1 MRRWGA
7 RRRQCASMDEGR
19 VAGHAPSADDA
30 VAPPTPGGPSVPPAP
45 GGPPG
50 HVAPGL
56 ERLVFFSDAVFAIAI
71 TLLALDL
78 RLPDRTGGYTDATL
92 LDALSGLMPSLFAF
106 ALSFVILATFWLGH
120 FRTFRAVV
128 RSDGWLVTINLVFL
142 FFIALLPFP
151 TSIVA
156 AVDLPCADRPP
167 GHTRHHP
174 GDRPPRNVPDTGRA
188 HRLRADDPARA
199 GLADGRRGVLAAVV
213 PAAGARVASFRAT
226 ADLRRGDARARGR
239 GHQPGGVAAATRPPF
254 MPALHGEP
262 RPGPRSCGLCRGTRS
277 AAAGFEGAPVGRN
290 GLAHARMS
298 ASVRLTGRRQQPGPV
313 RNRPGTRIPFGRCNC
328 CRMR

>member
-1 MRRWGA
+1 
-7 RRRQCASMDEGR
+7 MDEGR

-128 RSDGWLVTINLVFL
+128 RSDGWLVAINLVFL

-156 AVDLPCADRPP
+156 REGNL
-167 GHTRHHP
+167 
-174 GDRPPRNVPDTGRA
+174 
-188 HRLRADDPARA
+188 
-199 GLADGRRGVLAAVV
+199 
-213 PAAGARVASFRAT
+213 PAAAITYAAFGA
-226 ADLRRGDARARGR
+226 
-239 GHQPGGVAAATRPPF
+239 VAALVSSLLWIYPAQIARLVTPGITPEIARHVTYRTLVAPIVFALTIPLALVSPTGAEACWLLSFPLQALVSRRFGLRPTFDAAMRVHGGEAT
-254 MPALHGEP
+254 
-262 RPGPRSCGLCRGTRS
+262 
-277 AAAGFEGAPVGRN
+277 
-290 GLAHARMS
+290 
-298 ASVRLTGRRQQPGPV
+298 
-313 RNRPGTRIPFGRCNC
+313 NREE
-328 CRMR
+328 